1 MADIKNNNA
10 APAFGE
16 QNKHEALILKYKNVI
31 IGGLVAIIA
40 GVAIGFFVKNCTAES
55 FNNASTDMAKAQEYF
70 AEAVMS
76 NDSVAFSK
84 ALNGDSINAGFL
96 AVIENDGSGKVSN
109 LAKLYA
115 GICYARLGN
124 MQEAA
129 NYLEQFDSKDDAM
142 VSPAALGALGN
153 VKASLG
159 QLDEAAATLIKA
171 AELADNNTLS
181 PQFLIQAGE
190 ILESQGKNDEALKL
204 YQTVKDKYFNSMQAQ
219 TIDAYIERVSNK

>member
-1 MADIKNNNA
+1 MADTNFSNG
-10 APAFGE
+10 APAANE
-16 QNKHEALILKYKNVI
+16 HSQNEALILKYKNVI

-40 GVAIGFFVKNCTAES
+40 GVAIGFFVKNCTTES

-190 ILESQGKNDEALKL
+190 ILESQGKKDEALKL
-204 YQTVKDKYFNSMQAQ
+204 YEQIKAKYADWQRYN
-219 TIDAYIERVSNK
+219 TIDNYIERVK